1 MFVQHDSAAS
11 IVATDALNETHDTSR
26 VGETVCLHTP
36 MAKVRR
42 YRPFCNGITIK
53 DVEMQL
59 TRVAIRNFRNFKDLD
74 VPLSGN
80 IVVVGEN
87 RVGKSNL
94 LYALRL
100 LLDPSLADSA
110 RQLGQGDFWD
120 GLGEPLEDEKITILI
135 EIQGFEEDMDLLTML
150 TDYRLDDDSDTVRL
164 TYELR
169 PIPNLG
175 RFPASDEDYE
185 FICFGGETERKRFG
199 HDLRRRITMDTLPA
213 LRDAESDLA
222 MWRRSPLRP
231 LIERAFSEV
240 SRDELGEVQEAIRAA
255 TNDLTQFAPVRALE
269 ENLGA
274 MYTSMSGPNQ
284 DIEPRLGFSTIDI
297 TRLYRN
303 VKLLIDGGLRTIS
316 EASLG
321 SANVVFLSLKTLE
334 LQQLMNENRRDH
346 TLLGIEEP
354 EAHLHPHL
362 QRSVYRHLFEEFGGA
377 GDERLSI
384 LLTTHSPHIASV
396 APLRSLMLLR
406 ETRHDGTVGRSSAK
420 LNLTDKDEKDLTR
433 YLDVT
438 RAEMLFARGIILV
451 EGDAEKFLLPVFAR
465 SLGYDLDHLGIT
477 ICSVSGTNFQPYVK
491 FLTALE
497 IPFSVITDWDPRA
510 AARPLGF
517 NRALELVRTIL
528 RIRSGRNP
536 RRIIA
541 ELGALSFNDFEAR
554 CDGYGVFTNVDT
566 LEVDLFEDGDFVAP
580 ILATLRD
587 EDLSDERSAWV
598 DGWEDDP
605 DTLDIVNY
613 LKVIEAVGKGRFAQR
628 LASRVAGLEPPLYI
642 QSAID
647 FVVRRVR

>member
-1 MFVQHDSAAS
+1 
-11 IVATDALNETHDTSR
+11 
-26 VGETVCLHTP
+26 
-36 MAKVRR
+36 
-42 YRPFCNGITIK
+42 
-53 DVEMQL
+53 MQL